1 MTCREVLDRVE
12 AVAAGDEPASA
23 EFRAHLEGCIACAA
37 ALAEARRI
45 EAMLAARPAPPAP
58 ARFTAAV
65 TSHIRQVRWRSE
77 QYVDRMFNIALLLDA
92 LTIAAGVLALSNIHA
107 GAAGGHRGLA
117 VAAAFTGGLAI
128 LNRMS
133 GEVVVRAAPMLGT
146 YVGAAGLLATA
157 LFVWWWAERRLS
169 L

>member
-1 MTCREVLDRVE
+1 MTCRDVLDRVE

-77 QYVDRMFNIALLLDA
+77 QYVDRMFNIALLLGA
-92 LTIAAGVLALSNIHA
+92 LTIAAGVLALSNIN
-107 GAAGGHRGLA
+107 A

>member
-1 MTCREVLDRVE
+1 MTEMTCRDVLDRVE
-12 AVAAGDEPASA
+12 AVAAGDEPATPELRS
-23 EFRAHLEGCIACAA
+23 HLEGCLACAA

-65 TSHIRQVRWRSE
+65 NSRIRQERWRSE
-77 QYVDRMFNIALLLDA
+77 QHVDRMFNIALLMGVLA
-92 LTIAAGVLALSNIHA
+92 VAVGVLALFNLNA
-107 GAAGGHRGLA
+107 MAL
-117 VAAAFTGGLAI
+117 AFTGGLAL

-133 GEVVVRAAPMLGT
+133 GDLVVRAAPAFATYLGAT
-146 YVGAAGLLATA
+146 GFLATA
-157 LFVWWWAERRLS
+157 LLVWWWAERRLS

>member
-1 MTCREVLDRVE
+1 MTCRDVLDRVE

-77 QYVDRMFNIALLLDA
+77 QYVDRMFNIALLLGA
-92 LTIAAGVLALSNIHA
+92 LTIAAGVLAFSNIN
-107 GAAGGHRGLA
+107 A

-133 GEVVVRAAPMLGT
+133 GDVVVRAAPMLAT